1 VRPYEIGV
9 ILDLGLEDDQIRSII
24 DRAVETIKAEGG
36 VPGRIDRWGRRRFAY
51 RLKHRW
57 EGYYVFIEAS
67 AEPTAMKVLDR
78 QLTLTD
84 GVLRH
89 RVIRLPEHVAGRERR
104 PLTPAADEQPEAAS
118 VDGDADTD
126 RPAAPTRSRRDT

>member
-1 VRPYEIGV
+1 MRPYEVGV

-24 DRAVETIKAEGG
+24 DRAVDTIKTEGG
-36 VPGRIDRWGRRRFAY
+36 TPGRIDRWGRRRFAY

-67 AEPTAMKVLDR
+67 AEPNAMAVLDR

-104 PLTPAADEQPEAAS
+104 PLTPATDEPAEAESSGGRTAEGAS
-118 VDGDADTD
+118 E
-126 RPAAPTRSRRDT
+126 SRRDA